1 MKKAD
6 ASSSE
11 PPELKAL
18 WESWLADLGWQPSE
32 QQQQQLQQLYPLVMA
47 GNRTQNLTR
56 ITDPIDFWEKHL
68 WDSLRGLRLLGSWEA
83 IQAQP
88 WRGIDIGT
96 GAGFPGIP
104 AQIALPQTRFTL
116 LDSTQRKIAFVQDT
130 LQRLSLTQA
139 RAVAQRAEIWG
150 QDPQER
156 GSYDIALARALASA
170 ETCAEYCLP
179 LLKVGGRAIP
189 LSWPL
194 DRGRSPNAGAGPQD
208 PGRKTDPCRS
218 LHHTPQPWGA
228 PLPIAGESGPHAASL
243 SPLSRHSQTPTVGPK
258 QSPMKVRILSF
269 HLATKASPNSRTKS
283 WKDGF
288 ANAIGKTKMWL
299 A

>member
-1 MKKAD
+1 MNKAD
-6 ASSSE
+6 APSSE

-116 LDSTQRKIAFVQDT
+116 LDSTQRKIAFVQDI

-170 ETCAEYCLP
+170 EICAEYCLP
-179 LLKVGGRAIP
+179 LLKVGGRAI
-189 LSWPL
+189 LY
-194 DRGRSPNAGAGPQD
+194 RGHWTEAEAQTLEQALELLGGKLIHVEAFTTPRSRGVRHCLLLEKVAPTPPPYPRSPG
-208 PGRKTDPCRS
+208 
-218 LHHTPQPWGA
+218 TPKRQPLG
-228 PLPIAGESGPHAASL
+228 
-243 SPLSRHSQTPTVGPK
+243 
-258 QSPMKVRILSF
+258 QSNRP
-269 HLATKASPNSRTKS
+269 
-283 WKDGF
+283 
-288 ANAIGKTKMWL
+288 
-299 A
+299 

>member
-18 WESWLADLGWQPSE
+18 WESWLAELGWQPSE

-179 LLKVGGRAIP
+179 LLKVGGRAI
-189 LSWPL
+189 LY
-194 DRGRSPNAGAGPQD
+194 RGHWTEAEAQTLERALKILGGKLIHVEAFTTPRSRGVRHCLLLEKVAPTPPPYPRSPG
-208 PGRKTDPCRS
+208 
-218 LHHTPQPWGA
+218 TPKRQPLG
-228 PLPIAGESGPHAASL
+228 
-243 SPLSRHSQTPTVGPK
+243 
-258 QSPMKVRILSF
+258 QSNRP
-269 HLATKASPNSRTKS
+269 
-283 WKDGF
+283 
-288 ANAIGKTKMWL
+288 
-299 A
+299 